1 MQQRLQTG
9 EPVVV
14 WVISSAAAVFGNGHQ
29 GLGIDLVCEVYVA
42 FSSEFQ
48 HIPDTHTHT
57 QTDYIIT
64 NV

>member
-14 WVISSAAAVFGNGHQ
+14 RVISSAAAVLGNGHQ
-29 GLGIDLVCEVYVA
+29 GLGIDLVCEVCIDL
-42 FSSEFQ
+42 SSVFQ
-48 HIPDTHTHT
+48 HIPDTRKKK
-57 QTDYIIT
+57 DYIIA